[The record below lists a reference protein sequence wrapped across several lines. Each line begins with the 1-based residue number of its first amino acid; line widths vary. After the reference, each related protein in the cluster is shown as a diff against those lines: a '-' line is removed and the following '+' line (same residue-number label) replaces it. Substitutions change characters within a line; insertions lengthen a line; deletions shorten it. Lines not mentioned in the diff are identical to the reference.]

1 MLITSG
7 ELECE
12 DNIGGTLGGPMGLD
26 DGKGTLA
33 Y

>member
-12 DNIGGTLGGPMGLD
+12 DNIGGTLGGPMELD
-26 DGKGTLA
+26 DGKETLA